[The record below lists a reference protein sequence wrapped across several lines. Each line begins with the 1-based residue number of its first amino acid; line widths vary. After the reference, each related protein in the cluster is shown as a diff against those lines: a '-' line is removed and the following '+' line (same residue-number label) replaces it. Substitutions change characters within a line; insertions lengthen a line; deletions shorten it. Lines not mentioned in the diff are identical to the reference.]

1 MKILV
6 YLENQVIKMAK
17 YRCNSCGAELDTEV
31 AARQLGYS
39 SGAKTSFIVSK
50 CGNCGSSD
58 IKRVD

>member
-1 MKILV
+1 
-6 YLENQVIKMAK
+6 MAK

-39 SGAKTSFIVSK
+39 SGARTSFIVSK